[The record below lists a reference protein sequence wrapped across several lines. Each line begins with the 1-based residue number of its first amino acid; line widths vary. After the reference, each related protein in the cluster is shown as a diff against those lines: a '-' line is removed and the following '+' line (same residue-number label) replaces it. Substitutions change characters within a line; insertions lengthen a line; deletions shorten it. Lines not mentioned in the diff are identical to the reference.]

1 MQIILLL
8 LLFAIGSPFKHFSK
22 RRFLKPLYA
31 LKKPT
36 DKKPEDRDNFEN
48 FEEYSRIQDLEM
60 QRLYFHKIY
69 YQLNNMTQPT
79 NVLQIDLRNM
89 VNILDENMIT
99 NVLGHIPKRPET
111 EDEIIEDS
119 FEGFLKDEF
128 AKIPKEKSN
137 LINFRE
143 YYIWR
148 KKAGLVLTEE
158 EVLLYYNLVVGD
170 DQLCDLM
177 QFITINHLIDE
188 SDFPL

>member
-8 LLFAIGSPFKHFSK
+8 LLCTMSISFKNFQK
-22 RRFLKPLYA
+22 RISFRHMYA

-158 EVLLYYNLVVGD
+158 EVLLYYNFAVGEG
-170 DQLCDLM
+170 QLCDLM

>member
-1 MQIILLL
+1 MKFILLL
-8 LLFAIGSPFKHFSK
+8 LLSTIGSSFKHFSK
-22 RRFLKPLYA
+22 RRFIKPIYA
-31 LKKPT
+31 LKKPNN
-36 DKKPEDRDNFEN
+36 KEPEDRDNFEN

-60 QRLYFHKIY
+60 QRFYFHKIY
-69 YQLNNMTQPT
+69 YQLNNMT

-119 FEGFLKDEF
+119 FEGFLRDEF
-128 AKIPKEKSN
+128 AKIPKTKSN
-137 LINFRE
+137 LIDFHE

-158 EVLLYYNLVVGD
+158 EVLLYYTLVVGEGE
-170 DQLCDLM
+170 LCNLM
-177 QFITINHLIDE
+177 QFISINHLIDE

>member
-8 LLFAIGSPFKHFSK
+8 LLCTIGSSFKHFSK
-22 RRFLKPLYA
+22 RRYIKPIYA

-48 FEEYSRIQDLEM
+48 FEEYSRIQDLEK
-60 QRLYFHKIY
+60 QNEYFHKIY
-69 YQLNNMTQPT
+69 YQLNNMT

-89 VNILDENMIT
+89 VNMMDEHMIT
-99 NVLGHIPKRPET
+99 NILGHIPKRP
-111 EDEIIEDS
+111 EIIEDS

-128 AKIPKEKSN
+128 AKIPKEKSY

-148 KKAGLVLTEE
+148 KKAGLEE
-158 EVLLYYNLVVGD
+158 EVLLYYNFAVGEG
-170 DQLCDLM
+170 QLCDLM

>member
-8 LLFAIGSPFKHFSK
+8 LLCTMSISFKNFQKRIPFRHM
-22 RRFLKPLYA
+22 YA

-60 QRLYFHKIY
+60 QRLYFYKIY
-69 YQLNNMTQPT
+69 YQLNNMT

-99 NVLGHIPKRPET
+99 NVLGHIPKRPE
-111 EDEIIEDS
+111 IIEDN

-137 LINFRE
+137 LINFHE

-158 EVLLYYNLVVGD
+158 EVLLYYNFAVGEG
-170 DQLCDLM
+170 QLCDLI